1 MKEEN
6 ANLAYL
12 MLGLLKPDTAGGV
25 YRMKQVITKSE
36 SLRRLQTLRNIGIAT
51 AERLYAV
58 GIKTPEEVKEA
69 DPEKLYELLKT
80 KEGGKLD
87 RCVLYQLRGAAL
99 GLHWPVCKDLGK
111 RT

>member
-1 MKEEN
+1 MKE
-6 ANLAYL
+6 
-12 MLGLLKPDTAGGV
+12 
-25 YRMKQVITKSE
+25 VITKSE

-51 AERLYAV
+51 ARRLYAA

-87 RCVLYQLRGAAL
+87 RCVLYQLRGAVL
-99 GLHWPVCKDLGK
+99 EIPWPVCKNPGK